1 MRPIE
6 QIKRALDAD
15 SRSGISS
22 MAPIGCESQGLIV
35 RSWVAY
41 SGAIAPEALQAVGL
55 MAEDRRDVGLLAI
68 TSADRLT
75 PDGPPRSGRAKVAS
89 SIPARTS
96 SGFWRAGCRAG
107 HRTRF
112 LGISDEPARW
122 SIFTGTMASV
132 PTLSSPRH
140 NLPPSEGPLKV
151 AATRCMRRSCVE
163 LLESCNDTERLRVI
177 RRHASLRRGDAWR
190 HVALRTNIRYGSALN
205 RFKKSRPPPQPLLSA
220 NSTDRR
226 HAASVTWSQP
236 GARQAEN
243 A

>member
-1 MRPIE
+1 MRKPGPNC
-6 QIKRALDAD
+6 QIV
-15 SRSGISS
+15 
-22 MAPIGCESQGLIV
+22 GCLF
-35 RSWVAY
+35 
-41 SGAIAPEALQAVGL
+41 
-55 MAEDRRDVGLLAI
+55 RRD
-68 TSADRLT
+68 S
-75 PDGPPRSGRAKVAS
+75 PRGASSGRADGRRPPRRRSARDHVGRSALRRMDRRAAGARKWPRPFPLAHRAAS
-89 SIPARTS
+89 
-96 SGFWRAGCRAG
+96 GGAGCRAG

-163 LLESCNDTERLRVI
+163 LLESCNNTERLRVI
-177 RRHASLRRGDAWR
+177 PRHQCASLRRGDAWR

-236 GARQAEN
+236 GSRQAEN

>member
-1 MRPIE
+1 MRKPGPNCQIVGCLFRRDSPRGASSGRADGRRPPRRRSAQRSHRPI
-6 QIKRALDAD
+6 
-15 SRSGISS
+15 GF
-22 MAPIGCESQGLIV
+22 
-35 RSWVAY
+35 
-41 SGAIAPEALQAVGL
+41 
-55 MAEDRRDVGLLAI
+55 
-68 TSADRLT
+68 T
-75 PDGPPRSGRAKVAS
+75 PNGPPRRGRAKVAS

-163 LLESCNDTERLRVI
+163 LLESCNNTERLRVI
-177 RRHASLRRGDAWR
+177 PRHQCASLRRGDAWR

-236 GARQAEN
+236 GSRQAEN

>member
-1 MRPIE
+1 
-6 QIKRALDAD
+6 
-15 SRSGISS
+15 
-22 MAPIGCESQGLIV
+22 
-35 RSWVAY
+35 
-41 SGAIAPEALQAVGL
+41 

-68 TSADRLT
+68 TSADRLYAEWT
-75 PDGPPRSGRAKVAS
+75 AAQRARESGLVHSRSHIERLLAGWVPRRASYEIPRHFGR
-89 SIPARTS
+89 
-96 SGFWRAGCRAG
+96 
-107 HRTRF
+107 
-112 LGISDEPARW
+112 
-122 SIFTGTMASV
+122 TGSLVDLYRHSV

-177 RRHASLRRGDAWR
+177 PRHQCASLRRGDAWR
-190 HVALRTNIRYGSALN
+190 QVALRTNIRYGSALN

-236 GARQAEN
+236 GSRQAEN

>member
-1 MRPIE
+1 M
-6 QIKRALDAD
+6 L
-15 SRSGISS
+15 
-22 MAPIGCESQGLIV
+22 APNPSQHLESQSVSQRNSNCQIV
-35 RSWVAY
+35 
-41 SGAIAPEALQAVGL
+41 GCLF
-55 MAEDRRDVGLLAI
+55 RRD
-68 TSADRLT
+68 S
-75 PDGPPRSGRAKVAS
+75 PRGASSGRADGRRPPRRRSARDHIGRSALRRMDRRAEGARKWPRPFPLAHRAAS
-89 SIPARTS
+89 GGLGAAQGTVRDSSAFRTNRLAGRSLPAR
-96 SGFWRAGCRAG
+96 
-107 HRTRF
+107 
-112 LGISDEPARW
+112 
-122 SIFTGTMASV
+122 SV

-177 RRHASLRRGDAWR
+177 PRHQCASLRRGDARR

-236 GARQAEN
+236 GSRQAEN